1 MAGFK
6 NSTTAATP
14 SWGRTPGI
22 AGSSG
27 GQLFDLS
34 TIFALSMAVFVA
46 LILWFDNAQGITSNG
61 VFKAVTIKAWVAD
74 SANASLETSNYL
86 YYPVMAL
93 FCRLLDVI
101 GVFPGDPRHQLT
113 IINAFSAALCLCIV
127 YLLVRQLTGRRSIAW
142 AAAAFHLAGAF
153 FLNLAIIN
161 EDIMPSY
168 TLMFASMAL
177 ASLWFVRPTARRVA
191 LVAALFTIAWLFE
204 WRLMFPT
211 LPAMLLALAVSP
223 GRPLARLGWIALFLG
238 AMVGLAQVAVWLW
251 GPQNGNPGPVL
262 SLLWTGKGTAE
273 GWAGFSA
280 VKVELLWAGI
290 AQYLAGGANIADP
303 ASLQPIMR
311 EMLATTFC
319 IAVIAGLSLL
329 ILWRDRG
336 SPQARVLAAVFGVTF
351 AVGEVMNLYSQPQ
364 DPQMQINV
372 MAWLTIGWALILT
385 VAVPWRPLPVLGGAM
400 ALALALFAYNAS
412 RLAPMRGTDAAW
424 REALPRIERNVDP
437 TRTVFLLHG
446 FEADVSE
453 LFYAWGGD
461 WTYFDKLGPA
471 PAAKPKFK
479 FLALVNG
486 PLHKPS
492 ATGEELAKNLKGQ
505 IERVMDLGY
514 EVVANVVWTWSEAQV
529 EASLATVADK
539 EKAKGLYRA
548 LHENFTATPTF
559 SDPTTGPYFRL
570 QRR

>member
-1 MAGFK
+1 MQAQG
-6 NSTTAATP
+6 NEAAP
-14 SWGRTPGI
+14 PP
-22 AGSSG
+22 
-27 GQLFDLS
+27 LS
-34 TIFALSMAVFVA
+34 TGSTRIADSSHGRLADVTAIFVLSMAVFVW

-61 VFKAVTIKAWVAD
+61 VFKAVTIKAWVSD
-74 SANASLETSNYL
+74 PANASLETSNYL
-86 YYPVMAL
+86 YYPIMAL
-93 FCRLLDVI
+93 FCRLLDVL

-113 IINAFSAALCLCIV
+113 VINAFSAALCLCIV

-142 AAAAFHLAGAF
+142 AAAAFNLSGAF

-177 ASLWFVRPTARRVA
+177 ASVWFVRPTAWRVA
-191 LVAALFTIAWLFE
+191 LVSALFTIAWLFE

-211 LPAMLLALAVSP
+211 LPAMLLALAVGP
-223 GRPLARLGWIALFLG
+223 GRPLTRLGRIALFL
-238 AMVGLAQVAVWLW
+238 ATMVGLAQVAVWMW

-273 GWAGFSA
+273 GWAGFSM
-280 VKVELLWAGI
+280 VKVKLLWAGM

-303 ASLQPIMR
+303 AALKPILR
-311 EMLATTFC
+311 EMLASTFC
-319 IAVIAGLSLL
+319 IAVVAVVSLL
-329 ILWRDRG
+329 ILWRDRA
-336 SPQARVLAAVFGVTF
+336 SPQTKVLAAIFGVTF
-351 AVGEVMNLYSQPQ
+351 AAGEVMNLYSQPQ

-372 MAWLTIGWALILT
+372 MVWLTVGWALILAA
-385 VAVPWRPLPVLGGAM
+385 VAPWRPVPVLGGAM

-446 FEADVSE
+446 FESDVSE

-471 PAAKPKFK
+471 PTAKPKFK
-479 FLALVNG
+479 LLALVNG
-486 PLHKPS
+486 PLHTPN

-514 EVVANVVWTWSEAQV
+514 DVVANLVWTWSEAQV

-539 EKAKGLYRA
+539 EKAKWLYRA
-548 LHENFTATPTF
+548 LHENFTAIPTF
-559 SDPTTGPYFRL
+559 SDPLTGPYFRL
-570 QRR
+570 HRR

>member
-1 MAGFK
+1 MSPWNRSAGDGG
-6 NSTTAATP
+6 SPQGRLLDLTA
-14 SWGRTPGI
+14 
-22 AGSSG
+22 
-27 GQLFDLS
+27 
-34 TIFALSMAVFVA
+34 IFVLSMAVFVA

-61 VFKAVTIKAWVAD
+61 VFKAVTIKAWVSD
-74 SANASLETSNYL
+74 PANASLETSNYL

-93 FCRLLDVI
+93 FCRLLDAI
-101 GVFPGDPRHQLT
+101 GAFPGDPRHQLT

-127 YLLVRQLTGRRSIAW
+127 YLLVRRLTGRRSIAW
-142 AAAAFHLAGAF
+142 AAAAFHLSGAF

-177 ASLWFVRPTARRVA
+177 ASLWFARPTARRVA
-191 LVAALFTIAWLFE
+191 LVSALFTIAWLFE

-211 LPAMLLALAVSP
+211 LPAMLLALAVGP
-223 GRPLARLGWIALFLG
+223 GRPVARLGRIALFLG
-238 AMVGLAQVAVWLW
+238 TMVGLAQIAVWLW

-273 GWAGFSA
+273 GWAGFSM
-280 VKVELLWAGI
+280 VKVELLWAGM

-303 ASLQPIMR
+303 AALKPILR
-311 EMLATTFC
+311 ETLATTFC
-319 IAVIAGLSLL
+319 IAVVAVLSLL
-329 ILWRDRG
+329 ILWRDRA
-336 SPQARVLAAVFGVTF
+336 SPQTKILAAIFGVTF
-351 AVGEVMNLYSQPQ
+351 AAGEVMNLYSQPQ

-372 MAWLTIGWALILT
+372 MVWLTIGWALILAV
-385 VAVPWRPLPVLGGAM
+385 VAPWRPLPVLGGAM
-400 ALALALFAYNAS
+400 ALTVALFAYNAS

-446 FEADVSE
+446 FESDVSE

-471 PAAKPKFK
+471 PTAKPKFK
-479 FLALVNG
+479 LLALVNG
-486 PLHKPS
+486 PLHTPN
-492 ATGEELAKNLKGQ
+492 ATGEELAKNLKAQ

-514 EVVANVVWTWSEAQV
+514 DVVANVVWTWSEAQV

-539 EKAKGLYRA
+539 EKAKWLYRA

-559 SDPTTGPYFRL
+559 SDPLTGPYFRL